1 MGIRHDDGK
10 REPFR
15 FPGLTLKRL
24 LTKIGSVLPTVAAV
38 VANIVSIILIPLTY
52 ATLTET
58 KAANELTRAQISE
71 ERRVRRDEEKRGQ
84 AVGVSV
90 WSDGSRS
97 EDGRHATY
105 MVGNRSDLPVYHV
118 IIYPVPVQGAADPV
132 TARRSGMTNVDV
144 IPPGLYE
151 VDGPLMNAGMSL
163 VLEPAIAFT
172 DAGGNHWLRDADGTL
187 SELDRDPYVEYDLPL
202 PYSANTATPV
212 ER

>member
-1 MGIRHDDGK
+1 MGVRRDAGN
-10 REPFR
+10 RGPFR
-15 FPGLTLKRL
+15 FPGSRL
-24 LTKIGSVLPTVAAV
+24 RRSLAKLGSVLPTVAAV

-58 KAANELTRAQISE
+58 KAANELTRAQMSE

-90 WSDGSRS
+90 WSDRSRS
-97 EDGRHATY
+97 EDGIHTTY

-132 TARRSGMTNVDV
+132 TVRRSGMTNVDV

-151 VDGPLMNAGMSL
+151 VDGPLVNAGMSL

>member
-1 MGIRHDDGK
+1 
-10 REPFR
+10 
-15 FPGLTLKRL
+15 
-24 LTKIGSVLPTVAAV
+24 
-38 VANIVSIILIPLTY
+38 
-52 ATLTET
+52 
-58 KAANELTRAQISE
+58 
-71 ERRVRRDEEKRGQ
+71 
-84 AVGVSV
+84 
-90 WSDGSRS
+90 
-97 EDGRHATY
+97 
-105 MVGNRSDLPVYHV
+105 
-118 IIYPVPVQGAADPV
+118 
-132 TARRSGMTNVDV
+132 MTNVDV